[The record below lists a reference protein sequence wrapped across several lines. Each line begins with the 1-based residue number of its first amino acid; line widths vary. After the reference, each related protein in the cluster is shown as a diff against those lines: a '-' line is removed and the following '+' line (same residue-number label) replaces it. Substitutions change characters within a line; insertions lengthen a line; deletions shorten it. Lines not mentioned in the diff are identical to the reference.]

1 MTRWQNKKKCVTTFW
16 PYLWMVETVCV
27 RRHLETIGDTLI
39 RLNLVKNF
47 VFCCHLLMQRN
58 EKGSRK
64 YCEELNCERESHIHI
79 ITYFLNQSG
88 VPSSDWRKI
97 AIAASEGVPV
107 VIETLKIK
115 EVFTDSS
122 IGTLLTCLRLCVT
135 WADINQL

>member
-1 MTRWQNKKKCVTTFW
+1 MTKQKSGTTFW

-27 RRHLETIGDTLI
+27 RRHLEMTADTLI
-39 RLNLVKNF
+39 QLKLVKNF
-47 VFCCHLLMQRN
+47 VFYSHLLMRRN
-58 EKGSRK
+58 EKGCRK
-64 YCEELNCERESHIHI
+64 YCEELNCERESDIHI

-122 IGTLLTCLRLCVT
+122 FGTLLTCLRLCVT